1 MRVFIAAL
9 FLIFAKLITVAN
21 PFFFKHATDAL
32 AGTITGLPL
41 FALPPLILIFAF
53 IVGRILVSGFNQLRD
68 ALFARVGQHAVRKLA
83 LETFT
88 HLNQLSPLFHL
99 ERRK

>member
-32 AGTITGLPL
+32 AGITTGLPL

-53 IVGRILVSGFNQLRD
+53 IVGRILVSG
-68 ALFARVGQHAVRKLA
+68 
-83 LETFT
+83 
-88 HLNQLSPLFHL
+88 LNQ
-99 ERRK
+99 